1 MMTLKRQKVVTIGIM
16 AVTVASAILEGIK
29 SLNAE
34 STEEMVDRLIEEK
47 LAERDEL
54 DDLK

>member
-1 MMTLKRQKVVTIGIM
+1 MMTLKRQKAVTIGIM
-16 AVTVASAILEGIK
+16 VVTIASAVLEGIK

-34 STEEMVDRLIEEK
+34 DTEEMVNRLID
-47 LAERDEL
+47 ERLGNNEA

>member
-16 AVTVASAILEGIK
+16 VVTIASAVLEGIK

>member
-16 AVTVASAILEGIK
+16 AVTIASAVLEGIK

-34 STEEMVDRLIEEK
+34 STEEMVQRIVDEK